1 MLMNKK
7 RQDLIIGCL
16 LHDFGKLLYRYND
29 GRNHSTSG
37 YDYLK
42 ELPNLKDETDIL
54 DCVRYHHGAML
65 KNANVGNDSICYITY
80 IADNIAA
87 AADRRAKEASD
98 GGFVRDIAAESIF
111 NILNGN
117 NQQKIY
123 SPKVLSENA
132 GINYPTDE
140 SVSFSEEFYG
150 KIVSNLRDSING
162 IEFNDEYLNSLLQ
175 LLEANLTF
183 IPSSTQVGELR
194 DISLFD
200 HVKLT
205 AAFGSCIE
213 QYLSEQGIDDYKNA
227 LFEKSEDFYN
237 KKAFRMFSLD
247 LSGIQDFIYNISS
260 KGALKG
266 LRSRSFYLEVLMESI
281 VDEFLSRLNLCRANV
296 MYTGGGHTY
305 IIIPATDEAAR
316 ITSAFEEELNQWFIN
331 TFGNSLYAASGYCD
345 CSANE
350 LKNIPDGSYRE
361 IFASVSKEI
370 SAKKISRY
378 SAADILKLNVPK
390 NYDHSRECNICH
402 RSDMLDKD
410 DKCRICAGLEKL
422 SGFIVDSEDMFFTV
436 LKTDNATN
444 SVPLPFGCCLTAY
457 TSKQL
462 VDAMKNNDDYIRS
475 YSKNK
480 GCTGYNLSTNLWVGD
495 YAAHKEFTQL
505 AKNAGGI
512 ERLAVI
518 RADVDNLGQAFVN
531 GFAEVNGGKY
541 ETISRTATFSRKL
554 SEFFKLHIND
564 ILSNGEF
571 QLYTDKTEKK
581 RNAVIVYAGGDDLFV
596 VGGWDDI
603 ICFGVDLYNSFK
615 KYSQGTVTVSAGV
628 GIYPDKFP
636 ISAMAEQSGKLEDV
650 SKSYNNGA
658 KNAVTLFDEN
668 GCYSWQELIDD
679 VIGEKLRTLQS
690 YISGNGVHAKAM
702 LYKMLELIRNCE
714 REERLNIARF
724 AYLLARLKPD
734 NDKATAEEK
743 ELYNNFSKKM
753 YRWIQDE
760 KECRQLVTAIYI
772 YVYMNRDS
780 EEN

>member
-1 MLMNKK
+1 M
-7 RQDLIIGCL
+7 
-16 LHDFGKLLYRYND
+16 
-29 GRNHSTSG
+29 
-37 YDYLK
+37 
-42 ELPNLKDETDIL
+42 
-54 DCVRYHHGAML
+54 
-65 KNANVGNDSICYITY
+65 
-80 IADNIAA
+80 
-87 AADRRAKEASD
+87 
-98 GGFVRDIAAESIF
+98 
-111 NILNGN
+111 
-117 NQQKIY
+117 
-123 SPKVLSENA
+123 
-132 GINYPTDE
+132 
-140 SVSFSEEFYG
+140 
-150 KIVSNLRDSING
+150 
-162 IEFNDEYLNSLLQ
+162 
-175 LLEANLTF
+175 
-183 IPSSTQVGELR
+183 
-194 DISLFD
+194 
-200 HVKLT
+200 
-205 AAFGSCIE
+205 
-213 QYLSEQGIDDYKNA
+213 
-227 LFEKSEDFYN
+227 
-237 KKAFRMFSLD
+237 
-247 LSGIQDFIYNISS
+247 
-260 KGALKG
+260 
-266 LRSRSFYLEVLMESI
+266 
-281 VDEFLSRLNLCRANV
+281 
-296 MYTGGGHTY
+296 
-305 IIIPATDEAAR
+305 
-316 ITSAFEEELNQWFIN
+316 
-331 TFGNSLYAASGYCD
+331 
-345 CSANE
+345 
-350 LKNIPDGSYRE
+350 
-361 IFASVSKEI
+361 
-370 SAKKISRY
+370 
-378 SAADILKLNVPK
+378 
-390 NYDHSRECNICH
+390 
-402 RSDMLDKD
+402 
-410 DKCRICAGLEKL
+410 
-422 SGFIVDSEDMFFTV
+422 
-436 LKTDNATN
+436 
-444 SVPLPFGCCLTAY
+444 
-457 TSKQL
+457 
-462 VDAMKNNDDYIRS
+462 
-475 YSKNK
+475 
-480 GCTGYNLSTNLWVGD
+480 
-495 YAAHKEFTQL
+495 
-505 AKNAGGI
+505 
-512 ERLAVI
+512 
-518 RADVDNLGQAFVN
+518 
-531 GFAEVNGGKY
+531 NGGKY